1 MAINA
6 NNFFNLEE
14 EARTQGTLGG
24 KKLTKEERKEAFK
37 KQGKIEFKT
46 FVEKVLNK
54 KEPMKSVAPKS
65 LGGGVTKALPAF
77 KAVQGAA
84 PEKSEVAERVANA
97 FDSRLDDLL
106 KNIREDVGGILA
118 VVEKQTDIDEE
129 QAVEEKQE
137 NEKTKR
143 KAKEEKSESKDKKP
157 KTSGFLKTL
166 TKPVMGLWESIVKGF
181 TNLLLG
187 WGLTKFLTWFG
198 NPKNIESV
206 KAFKEFIVNA
216 VPVILKGILALI
228 ALDIGLKVLKFVKL
242 IALGSAQL
250 LTGLLGLS
258 KKIMLWAAANPWI
271 AGAIGLG
278 LVTYGIGK
286 MLNKDKEG
294 ENLAEAQNQSTKA
307 IIDEGDMNAGEAD
320 VLSQSVVTTDSNRMS
335 NTNLRS
341 NNDMLQLRNDPL
353 GGGFNKFNE
362 GGFVS
367 GPEGVD
373 RVPAKLTA
381 GEFVMSKGAVQE
393 YGTETLAG
401 MNAAGGGTNRPKG
414 NKFEGGGLVGN
425 LNTMTKS
432 KGPSEGGLG
441 MTGGGKNFIG
451 SDQKNL
457 RFTGPK
463 KEAYFL
469 RVKKKTGE
477 IQIWN
482 EEFLSDK
489 FIGSMDPNTKKIDY
503 NNNLWGG
510 AKGFEKDFFNKQKNK
525 QMVLSRAS
533 NLIKKSSVAGEI
545 TEKKAD
551 QLINNPPGKQKKGKV
566 IPVTTGGGGGGSQ
579 GGGGGGETPQ
589 ELMFSAIDKQN
600 HYRSMV
606 AAMCNILEDV

>member
-1 MAINA
+1 M
-6 NNFFNLEE
+6 
-14 EARTQGTLGG
+14 
-24 KKLTKEERKEAFK
+24 
-37 KQGKIEFKT
+37 
-46 FVEKVLNK
+46 
-54 KEPMKSVAPKS
+54 
-65 LGGGVTKALPAF
+65 
-77 KAVQGAA
+77 
-84 PEKSEVAERVANA
+84 
-97 FDSRLDDLL
+97 
-106 KNIREDVGGILA
+106 
-118 VVEKQTDIDEE
+118 EKQTDIDEE
-129 QAVEEKQE
+129 EAVEEKQE
-137 NEKTKR
+137 NEKAKR

-181 TNLLLG
+181 MTLLTG
-187 WGLTKFLTWFG
+187 WGITSLLNWFG
-198 NPKNIESV
+198 NDKNKKDVE
-206 KAFKEFIVNA
+206 AFKEFIVNA

-228 ALDIGLKVLKFVKL
+228 ALDIGLKVLRFVKIL
-242 IALGSAQL
+242 ALGSSQL
-250 LTGLLGLS
+250 LAGLLGLS

-320 VLSQSVVTTDSNRMS
+320 VLSQSVVTTDSNRMTD
-335 NTNLRS
+335 TNLRS
-341 NNDMLQLRNDPL
+341 NVNMLQTGMNDPL
-353 GGGFNKFNE
+353 GGSGFNKFNE

-393 YGTETLAG
+393 YGADTLAN
-401 MNAAGGGTNRPKG
+401 MNSAAGGTNRPKG
-414 NKFEGGGLVGN
+414 NKFEGGGLVG
-425 LNTMTKS
+425 
-432 KGPSEGGLG
+432 PSEGGFG

-489 FIGSMDPNTKKIDY
+489 FVGSMDPNTKKIDY

-510 AKGFEKDFFNKQKNK
+510 ARGFEKDFFNKQKNIFLLNLDLISAEQYCHRIK
-525 QMVLSRAS
+525 HLS
-533 NLIKKSSVAGEI
+533 IE
-545 TEKKAD
+545 
-551 QLINNPPGKQKKGKV
+551 
-566 IPVTTGGGGGGSQ
+566 
-579 GGGGGGETPQ
+579 
-589 ELMFSAIDKQN
+589 F
-600 HYRSMV
+600 
-606 AAMCNILEDV
+606 

>member
-24 KKLTKEERKEAFK
+24 VKLTPEQRKEAFK
-37 KQGKIEFKT
+37 KQGKVEFKT

-54 KEPMKSVAPKS
+54 KEPTVTPKA
-65 LGGGVTKALPAF
+65 LGGGATKALPYTM
-77 KAVQGAA
+77 KSKEGK
-84 PEKSEVAERVANA
+84 EKSEVAERVANA

-129 QAVEEKQE
+129 QAAEEKQE
-137 NEKTKR
+137 NEKAKR

-157 KTSGFLKTL
+157 KTSGFLETL
-166 TKPVMGLWESIVKGF
+166 TKPVKGLWESIVGGF
-181 TNLLLG
+181 MKLLAG
-187 WGLTKFLTWFG
+187 WGITKFLTWFG
-198 NPKNIESV
+198 NPKNRENV
-206 KAFKEFIVNA
+206 EAFKEFVVNA
-216 VPVILKGILALI
+216 VPAILKGILALVT
-228 ALDIGLKVLKFVKL
+228 LKIGLAVLKFVKL
-242 IALGSAQL
+242 IALGSAKL

-258 KKIMLWAAANPWI
+258 KRIIAWAAANPWI

-278 LVTYGIGK
+278 AATFLIGK
-286 MLNKDKEG
+286 MLGKDKEG
-294 ENLAEAQNQSTKA
+294 ENLAEAQNQSTEA
-307 IIDEGDMNAGEAD
+307 IINEGDMDAGEAD
-320 VLSQSVVTTDSNRMS
+320 VLSQSVVTTDSNRMTD
-335 NTNLRS
+335 TNLRS
-341 NNDMLQLRNDPL
+341 NTDMLQLRNDPL
-353 GGGFNKFNE
+353 GGSGFNKFNE

-393 YGTETLAG
+393 YGADTLAN
-401 MNAAGGGTNRPKG
+401 MNSAAGGTNRPKG

-441 MTGGGKNFIG
+441 MTGGGKDFIG

-489 FIGSMDPNTKKIDY
+489 FVGSMDPNTKKIDY

-551 QLINNPPGKQKKGKV
+551 QLINNPPGKTKSGKTITSEV
-566 IPVTTGGGGGGSQ
+566 GSSQGGGGGSQ
-579 GGGGGGETPQ
+579 GGGETPQ

>member
-24 KKLTKEERKEAFK
+24 KKLTPEQRKEAFK

>member
-6 NNFFNLEE
+6 NNFFNLEQ

-37 KQGKIEFKT
+37 KQGKVEFKT
-46 FVEKVLNK
+46 FVENVLNK
-54 KEPMKSVAPKS
+54 KEPTVTPKA
-65 LGGGVTKALPAF
+65 LGGGGATKALPYTMKSKEA
-77 KAVQGAA
+77 K
-84 PEKSEVAERVANA
+84 EKSEVAQRVANA

-129 QAVEEKQE
+129 EAVEEKQE
-137 NEKTKR
+137 NEKAKR

-181 TNLLLG
+181 MTLLTG
-187 WGLTKFLTWFG
+187 WGITSLLNWFG
-198 NPKNIESV
+198 NDKNKKDVE
-206 KAFKEFIVNA
+206 AFKEFIVNA
-216 VPVILKGILALI
+216 VPVILKGILAII
-228 ALDIGLKVLKFVKL
+228 ALNIGLTVLKFVKL
-242 IALGSAQL
+242 IALGSAKL
-250 LTGLLGLS
+250 LAGLLGLS

-278 LVTYGIGK
+278 VITA
-286 MLNKDKEG
+286 MLWDKKNKTNQNVNASLETQGSDATVSALEQEQQEKNEKGNMFSNFVRGTLMGEDAEYNKQIKKSKE
-294 ENLAEAQNQSTKA
+294 
-307 IIDEGDMNAGEAD
+307 
-320 VLSQSVVTTDSNRMS
+320 
-335 NTNLRS
+335 
-341 NNDMLQLRNDPL
+341 
-353 GGGFNKFNE
+353 FNE

-441 MTGGGKNFIG
+441 MTGGGKDFIG

-489 FIGSMDPNTKKIDY
+489 FVGSMDPNTKKIDY

-551 QLINNPPGKQKKGKV
+551 QLINNPPGKTKSGKTITSEV
-566 IPVTTGGGGGGSQ
+566 GSSQGGGGGSQ
-579 GGGGGGETPQ
+579 GGGETPQ

>member
-24 KKLTKEERKEAFK
+24 VKLTPEQRKEAFR

-46 FVEKVLNK
+46 FVQKVLNK
-54 KEPMKSVAPKS
+54 KEPMKPVAPKA
-65 LGGGVTKALPAF
+65 LGGGATKALPSF
-77 KAVQGAA
+77 RGMLGAA
-84 PEKSEVAERVANA
+84 PEAPPEKSEVAERIAKA

-129 QAVEEKQE
+129 EAIKEKQE
-137 NEKTKR
+137 SEKTKR
-143 KAKEEKSESKDKKP
+143 QEKEKETESADKKP
-157 KTSGFLKTL
+157 KTPGFINTL

-198 NPKNIESV
+198 NPKNRENV
-206 KAFKEFIVNA
+206 EAFKEFVVNA

-228 ALDIGLKVLKFVKL
+228 ALDIGLKVLRFVKIL
-242 IALGSAQL
+242 ALGSAQL
-250 LTGLLGLS
+250 LTGLIGLS
-258 KKIMLWAAANPWI
+258 KRIALWAASNPWI

-286 MLNKDKEG
+286 MLGKDKVS
-294 ENLAEAQNQSTKA
+294 ENLAEEKQTK
-307 IIDEGDMNAGEAD
+307 MNALVEEGMDPGSAEVLAD
-320 VLSQSVVTTDSNRMS
+320 STRLPDAGGGGSV
-335 NTNLRS
+335 
-341 NNDMLQLRNDPL
+341 NNMRTATDMLQLRNDPL
-353 GGGFNKFNE
+353 GGGFSRFNE

-393 YGTETLAG
+393 YGAETLAN
-401 MNAAGGGTNRPKG
+401 MNAIGGGTNRPKG
-414 NKFEGGGLVGN
+414 NKFEGGGLV
-425 LNTMTKS
+425 
-432 KGPSEGGLG
+432 KGPSEGGFG
-441 MTGGGKNFIG
+441 MTSGGKNFIG

-489 FIGSMDPNTKKIDY
+489 FVGSMDPNTKKIDY
-503 NNNLWGG
+503 NTNLFGG
-510 AKGFEKDFFNKQKNK
+510 ARGFEKDFFNKQKNK

-533 NLIKKSSVAGEI
+533 DLIKKSSAAGEI
-545 TEKKAD
+545 TEQKAN
-551 QLINNPPGKQKKGKV
+551 QLINNPPGKQKKNKI
-566 IPVTTGGGGGGSQ
+566 IPVNTSGGGGGNQ
-579 GGGGGGETPQ
+579 NGGGGEVPQ
-589 ELMFSAIDKQN
+589 ELMFSAIDRQN